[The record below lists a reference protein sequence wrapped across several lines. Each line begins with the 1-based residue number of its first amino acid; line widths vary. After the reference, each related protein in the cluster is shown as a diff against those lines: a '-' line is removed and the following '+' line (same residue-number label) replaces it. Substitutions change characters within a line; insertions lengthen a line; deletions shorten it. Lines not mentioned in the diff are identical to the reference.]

1 MKKNLMHFRLTITV
15 ILIGLALNLFSQSR
29 KQLEIEL
36 NSLNYRLA
44 EIRDSSQLKMY
55 DLLLKINEVT
65 LENQRLESNLIN
77 LKSQVDLLTSNL
89 EKITERLTDLSTEK
103 KTKSLNHSNEKQ
115 PSPGVVPTPGEQGPT
130 NRFSKGGISGS
141 GADLGQGNGSGTGKG
156 DGEGEGD
163 DFVDRG
169 LGGTPSRIRY
179 PATLSKYSGLPADVV
194 TISFKLTVRPDGT
207 VRRAEEV
214 LSTASH
220 TIKPSILTEVK
231 AEILRKI
238 RYKPAAQETINWF
251 TLVIYSK

>member
-1 MKKNLMHFRLTITV
+1 MHFRLTITV
-15 ILIGLALNLFSQSR
+15 ILIGLALKLYSQSR
-29 KQLEIEL
+29 KQLKIEL

-44 EIRDSSQLKMY
+44 EIRDSSQLEMY

-65 LENQRLESNLIN
+65 LENQILESNLIN

-89 EKITERLTDLSTEK
+89 EKVTERLLDLSTEK
-103 KTKSLNHSNEKQ
+103 KTNSLNHSNEKQ
-115 PSPGVVPTPGEQGPT
+115 PSPGVVPTPGGQGPT
-130 NRFSKGGISGS
+130 NPFGS
-141 GADLGQGNGSGTGKG
+141 GNNGNGDDFGQGNGSGTGKG
-156 DGEGEGD
+156 EWGGNGD

-169 LGGTPSRIRY
+169 LGGSGSRIRY
-179 PATLSKYSGLPADVV
+179 PATISKFSGLPADVV

-238 RYKPAAQETINWF
+238 RYKPAAQETFNWF